1 MNELQ
6 VGDQLDHYRIEALAA
21 QSGMACIY
29 RAVDLHNGMP
39 VAIKVPHFQVES
51 DPVLFDRFRRE
62 DAIGRRL
69 DHPRVMKVLPDDD
82 RSRLY
87 MVMEWLDGRLLR
99 RVLTEEKKLAPER
112 AIRIA
117 LGVCEGLEY
126 IHGQSV
132 VHRDLK
138 PENIMVDSEDRIKL
152 IDFGIANKAGAKRLT
167 YARITQSMGTP
178 DYVSPEQVKLHR
190 GDARS
195 DLYALGVILYEMLTG
210 EVPFQGS
217 NPLVVLNDRLVNN
230 PIPPREIDP
239 ANLRSDAGDYLPR
252 AGTQSD
258 KPLCERPRLCARP
271 AGSGFGRRN
280 GTPRRERLARAPF
293 GQTKKGAVLCGARSD
308 SHRHCVIT
316 SHHRSTPLETPQT
329 ARFGGPAAGA
339 RLRVPIVAK
348 MHAMAG
354 SARLETH
361 SESLESSFRKRWA
374 LAAAYSLRWAW
385 SPRSPLSVF
394 A

>member
-6 VGDQLDHYRIEALAA
+6 IGDQLDHYRIEALAA

-29 RAVDLHNGMP
+29 RAVDLRNGKP
-39 VAIKVPHFQVES
+39 VAIKVPHFQVEC
-51 DPVLFDRFRRE
+51 DPVLFDRFKRE

-69 DHPRVMKVLPDDD
+69 DHPRVMKVLADEE

-99 RVLTEEKKLAPER
+99 RVLTEEKKLTPER

-117 LGVCEGLEY
+117 LGVCEGLDY
-126 IHGQSV
+126 IHSQSV

-138 PENIMVDSEDRIKL
+138 PENIMVDSEDHIKL
-152 IDFGIANKAGAKRLT
+152 IDFGIANSAGARRLT

-217 NPLVVLNDRLVNN
+217 NPIVVLNDRLVNN

-239 ANLRSDAGDYLPR
+239 QISVQMQEIIYR
-252 AGTQSD
+252 A
-258 KPLCERPRLCARP
+258 LERNPTNRYA
-271 AGSGFGRRN
+271 
-280 GTPRRERLARAPF
+280 
-293 GQTKKGAVLCGARSD
+293 
-308 SHRHCVIT
+308 
-316 SHHRSTPLETPQT
+316 
-329 ARFGGPAAGA
+329 
-339 RLRVPIVAK
+339 
-348 MHAMAG
+348 
-354 SARLETH
+354 SARDFARDLRDPDAVAVTERIELQDWKERR
-361 SESLESSFRKRWA
+361 SVKPNRAFLYAA
-374 LAAAYSLRWAW
+374 LALIPIAIVVLLLFTAQHH
-385 SPRSPLSVF
+385 
-394 A
+394 